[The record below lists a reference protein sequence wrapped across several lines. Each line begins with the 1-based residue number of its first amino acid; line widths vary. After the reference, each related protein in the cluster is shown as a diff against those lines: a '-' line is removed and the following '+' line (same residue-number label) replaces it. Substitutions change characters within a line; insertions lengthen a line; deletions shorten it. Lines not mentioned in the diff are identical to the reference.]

1 MFLRTRHLKA
11 YAWLHT
17 SVLQV
22 QMKIKVYLL
31 LLAPEKQ
38 LSKPRLEFQSIKV
51 HLWTINCCLDGI
63 CYKNFVGTLFKVRE
77 GAVALTADIE
87 QMFLKSKWNNLI
99 FLYSNV
105 ENEIERIVIYNY
117 NRHIIGARSSQ
128 TCANYSLTRTLEIDN
143 LHKLSN
149 VFCMDDFIF
158 PLNDQLETEN
168 FRKEVVENL
177 SRDGFKLT
185 KFQCNV
191 EEFHEKAVEN
201 EASILGRFRSFSSM
215 SNEGLTSW
223 RIPQRDLLS
232 VVSWLFDPLAVLST
246 YRNRNRN
253 ILKK

>member
-1 MFLRTRHLKA
+1 MSQNDFAEKDNKTTPSSHFSKKA
-11 YAWLHT
+11 PKYQGT
-17 SVLQV
+17 SLNN
-22 QMKIKVYLL
+22 KLL
-31 LLAPEKQ
+31 PGRDLL
-38 LSKPRLEFQSIKV
+38 
-51 HLWTINCCLDGI
+51 
-63 CYKNFVGTLFKVRE
+63 KNFIRTLFKFRE

-87 QMFLKSKWNNLI
+87 QMFLKSKCNNLI

-149 VFCMDDFIF
+149 LFCMDDFIF

-201 EASILGRFRSFSSM
+201 EASILGRFRPFSSM
-215 SNEGLTSW
+215 SNEGLTS
-223 RIPQRDLLS
+223 
-232 VVSWLFDPLAVLST
+232 
-246 YRNRNRN
+246 
-253 ILKK
+253 